1 MHRVLPA
8 ALVAAVTSA
17 SCAAATA
24 ARAPV
29 ATREGVRFTFADT
42 AATSVSVAGTFN
54 DWSVTAHPLARAG
67 SANVW
72 SRVVMLPAGEHLFMF
87 VVNGK
92 QWIMPPLAEEYV
104 DDGFGAKNGVVIV
117 RPRER

>member
-1 MHRVLPA
+1 MHRVLRA
-8 ALVAAVTSA
+8 ALIAAVTSA
-17 SCAAATA
+17 SCAATT

-29 ATREGVRFTFADT
+29 ATPEGMRFTFTD
-42 AATSVSVAGTFN
+42 AAARSVSVAGTFN

-72 SRVVMLPAGEHLFMF
+72 SGVVSLPAGEHLFMF
-87 VVNGK
+87 VVDGK
-92 QWIMPPLAEEYV
+92 QWVMPPLAEEYA